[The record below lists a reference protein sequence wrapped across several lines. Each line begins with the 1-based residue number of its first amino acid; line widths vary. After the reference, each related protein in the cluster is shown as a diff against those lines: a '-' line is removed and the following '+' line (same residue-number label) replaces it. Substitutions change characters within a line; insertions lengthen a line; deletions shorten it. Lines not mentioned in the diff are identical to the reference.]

1 LAKKHDIKMIA
12 QWARENGIKG
22 YEHLD
27 PQEQQKHRFNE
38 QKRQRA
44 KSDWKGK
51 SSKHANS

>member
-1 LAKKHDIKMIA
+1 MIA

-44 KSDWKGK
+44 KSDWKAK
-51 SSKHANS
+51 YSKNANSQFV